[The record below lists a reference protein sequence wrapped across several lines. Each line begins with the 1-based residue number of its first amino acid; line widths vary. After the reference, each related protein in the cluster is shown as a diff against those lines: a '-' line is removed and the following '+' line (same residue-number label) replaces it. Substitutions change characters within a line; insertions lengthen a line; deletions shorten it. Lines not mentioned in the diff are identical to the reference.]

1 MSIYFLNG
9 LTIDIEKIP
18 DYHEFKNNT
27 FNQQLDSEICHL
39 ILATNNPHITDDM
52 KENFKETIVNNLNE
66 NDILE
71 TKLYQESNIGR
82 FYYKN
87 GITISTNIF
96 YKLTS
101 LKLLGWKQIDIQK
114 SGLSILSGVAKNAN
128 IKTPVIDSIIENF
141 HGFMSNLRT
150 CNSKK
155 YKKYKNIHYRY
166 IKVIIYNSIKFNHK
180 KYYNEWKDFLKYAE
194 NNYKSEWNDF
204 LKEDK
209 ILNKNLKNI
218 YPNIHSFYKEINIIK
233 NEIYKNNHDIQEV
246 ITKCSL
252 KHEKQCYAVSEKCK
266 KSILLQ
272 QFIEIIGNH
281 ILWIMYKFLKQEDI
295 LKNNFVILEGDGIY
309 FKTDDKSI
317 DYDDLIVRL
326 NKYITDE
333 VGFQITTKMNSMDET
348 EYLLHDVI
356 EQYHNLN
363 DVEYEYDD
371 GDSVNDNDSEVDDSV
386 EDDSEDDSD
395 SEVDDDE
402 DDSDSEVDDDDDD
415 FNDFDDVVVDDDDD
429 DDNDDDDDDD
439 DDNDDDD
446 DDDDSDDDD

>member
-1 MSIYFLNG
+1 MSIDFLNE

-39 ILATNNPHITDDM
+39 ILATNNPFITDDM

-71 TKLYQESNIGR
+71 TKLYQKSNIGR
-82 FYYKN
+82 FYYKDDK
-87 GITISTNIF
+87 TISENIF

-128 IKTPVIDSIIENF
+128 IETPLIDSIIENF
-141 HGFMSNLRT
+141 DGFMSNLRT

-155 YKKYKNIHYRY
+155 YKNIHYRY
-166 IKVIIYNSIKFNHK
+166 KKVIIYNSIKFNRK
-180 KYYNEWKDFLKYAE
+180 KYYNEWKDFLKYGE

-204 LKEDK
+204 LKKDK

-218 YPNIHSFYKEINIIK
+218 YPNIYSLYKEINFIK
-233 NEIYKNNHDIQEV
+233 NQIYKDNHDIQEV
-246 ITKCSL
+246 ITKGSL
-252 KHEKQCYAVSEKCK
+252 KHEKQRYAVSEKCK

-272 QFIEIIGNH
+272 QFIEIIENH
-281 ILWIMYKFLKQEDI
+281 ILWIMYKFLKEEDI
-295 LKNNFVILEGDGIY
+295 LKNNFVILESDGIY

-317 DYDDLIVRL
+317 DYDNLIVRL

-333 VGFQITTKMNSMDET
+333 IGFQITTKMNSMYET

-356 EQYHNLN
+356 EQYHILN
-363 DVEYEYDD
+363 GEEYEYD
-371 GDSVNDNDSEVDDSV
+371 NNDS

-395 SEVDDDE
+395 DDSEDDESEDDDNSE
-402 DDSDSEVDDDDDD
+402 DDSEDDSQ
-415 FNDFDDVVVDDDDD
+415 
-429 DDNDDDDDDD
+429 
-439 DDNDDDD
+439 
-446 DDDDSDDDD
+446 DDDSEDDSEDDDSNL

>member
-1 MSIYFLNG
+1 MSIEFLNE

-82 FYYKN
+82 FYYKDDK
-87 GITISTNIF
+87 TISNNLF
-96 YKLTS
+96 YNLTT

-128 IKTPVIDSIIENF
+128 IETPLIDSIIENF
-141 HGFMSNLRT
+141 NGFMSNLKT

-155 YKKYKNIHYRY
+155 YKNLHYMY
-166 IKVIIYNSIKFNHK
+166 IKRIIYNSIKFNRK
-180 KYYNEWKDFLKYAE
+180 KCYNEWKNNFDYNE
-194 NNYKSEWNDF
+194 NNYYKLVWNNF
-204 LKEDK
+204 LKKDK

-218 YPNIHSFYKEINIIK
+218 YPNIHSFYKEVNIIK
-233 NEIYKNNHDIQEV
+233 NEIYKNNPIFKNLIKKQNFKNDKERFPRSK
-246 ITKCSL
+246 KCN
-252 KHEKQCYAVSEKCK
+252 
-266 KSILLQ
+266 KSILLVK
-272 QFIEIIGNH
+272 FIEIIENH
-281 ILWIMYKFLKQEDI
+281 ILWIMYKFLKQEEI
-295 LKNNFVILEGDGIY
+295 FENNFVILEWDGIF
-309 FKTDDKSI
+309 FKNNDKSI

-333 VGFQITTKMNSMDET
+333 ISFKITTKMKSLYEN

-356 EQYHNLN
+356 EQYHILN
-363 DVEYEYDD
+363 GEEYEYD
-371 GDSVNDNDSEVDDSV
+371 N
-386 EDDSEDDSD
+386 DDSEDDSD
-395 SEVDDDE
+395 DDSEDDDSE
-402 DDSDSEVDDDDDD
+402 DDSDDDSEEDDDSEDDS
-415 FNDFDDVVVDDDDD
+415 DDSE
-429 DDNDDDDDDD
+429 
-439 DDNDDDD
+439 
-446 DDDDSDDDD
+446 DDDSDDDSDDSEDDSDDDDSEDDDSNL